1 MSSPYFP
8 EPVVFFCGV
17 IYREDIIDDIKVIV
31 HHLFPIND
39 KLTFSLEGPRLI
51 NYYQKEMG
59 NMDCLKRVW
68 LFSEEKASREELV
81 NLKEQTNALE
91 VSLQEKHGLGGR
103 PVNLDP
109 GYVALEQVVL
119 ATNKPYG
126 HRLYYGRGIYGDLVY
141 QFQQKTWQ
149 SLPWTYPDYGEPEVR
164 SHFLQARRELVGLVR
179 GA

>member
-8 EPVVFFCGV
+8 EPVLFFCGV
-17 IYREDIIDDIKVIV
+17 IYREDIVPNVQDVV
-31 HHLFPIND
+31 RHLFPID
-39 KLTFSLEGPRLI
+39 HKLIFALEGPRLVQ
-51 NYYQKEMG
+51 YYQKEMG
-59 NMDCLKRVW
+59 NNDMLKRAW
-68 LFSEEKASREELV
+68 LFSHEKASRDELV
-81 NLKEQTNALE
+81 NLKEQANGLE
-91 VSLQEKHGLGGR
+91 TSLLEKHGLDGR

-141 QFQQKTWQ
+141 QFQQKTWH
-149 SLPWTYPDYGEPEVR
+149 SLPWTYPDYGEVEVR
-164 SHFLQARRELVGLVR
+164 SHFLQARSKLVGLIR